1 MLSEQL
7 YGRIGAV
14 TTTKKRFIWLYV
26 FISLAS
32 IPAQGWSAAPVNQL
46 AQNLEAAPTLKP
58 LIFLVPTA
66 TFISSLP
73 IWVALASNYF
83 AEERLDV
90 RIVSGAGGSL
100 GIAMLLNGA
109 GQIGGVGDTAIR
121 AAFQGV
127 PVKVVAIPVRAAN
140 FYLYSRPEFAD
151 VNELKGKSIAV
162 GSLNGTPHVLAMKIL
177 HNDYGWANPSRDV
190 RWVSIREQRV
200 QAVQSGAVQAAML
213 LSPENVH
220 ADRLGMRRH
229 FTTMDYLA
237 IPSGGITVSTD
248 YLRKNLEDVRAFLRG
263 HLKGLERIH
272 ADSQFAISVIQQR
285 LRIDRSTAKA
295 IYDSQLS
302 TFTRDDMVS
311 AEALK
316 LSLDFNKEQMKNIT
330 RDLKPDDIFDF
341 TIVGQIGGELQA
353 GGGKR

>member
-1 MLSEQL
+1 M
-7 YGRIGAV
+7 
-14 TTTKKRFIWLYV
+14 TTKKRLISLYV

-32 IPAQGWSAAPVNQL
+32 ILAKGWSAAQTNQL
-46 AQNLEAAPTLKP
+46 AQNSTAPPTLKP
-58 LIFLVPTA
+58 IFFLVPTA

-83 AEERLDV
+83 AEEGLDV
-90 RIVSGAGGSL
+90 RIVASAGGSL

-121 AAFQGV
+121 AAFQGA
-127 PVKVVAIPVRAAN
+127 PVKVVGIPVKAAN
-140 FYLYSRPEFAD
+140 FYLYSRLEFAD
-151 VNELKGKSIAV
+151 INSLKGKSIAV

-177 HNDYGWANPSRDV
+177 HNDYGWANPSGDV
-190 RWVSIREQRV
+190 RWVSVREQRV
-200 QAVQSGAVQAAML
+200 QAVQSGAVQAAMV

-229 FTTMDYLA
+229 FTTMDYFA
-237 IPSGGITVSTD
+237 IPSGGITVSAD
-248 YLRKNLEDVRAFLRG
+248 YLRKNPEDVRSFLRG
-263 HLKGLERIH
+263 HLKGLERVH
-272 ADSQFAISVIQQR
+272 SDSQFAISVIQQR
-285 LRIDRSTAKA
+285 LKIDRGTAKA

-316 LSLDFNKEQMKNIT
+316 LTLDFNKEQMKNIT
-330 RDLKPDDIFDF
+330 RDLKPEDVFDF
-341 TIVGQIGGELQA
+341 TIVGQIGSELQS
-353 GGGKR
+353 GRRKP

>member
-1 MLSEQL
+1 
-7 YGRIGAV
+7 
-14 TTTKKRFIWLYV
+14 LYV
-26 FISLAS
+26 FIFLAS
-32 IPAQGWSAAPVNQL
+32 IPDKGWTAAPVHQQT
-46 AQNLEAAPTLKP
+46 QNLTVAPTLKP

-83 AEERLDV
+83 AEEGLDV
-90 RIVSGAGGSL
+90 RIVSGTGGSL

-121 AAFQGV
+121 AAFQGA
-127 PVKVVAIPVRAAN
+127 PVKVVGIPVKAAN

-151 VNELKGKSIAV
+151 VNELKGKSIAL

-177 HNDYGWANPSRDV
+177 HNHYGWANPSRDA

-213 LSPENVH
+213 LSPENVQ

-229 FTTMDYLA
+229 FTTMDYIA
-237 IPSGGITVSTD
+237 IPSGGITVSAD
-248 YLRKNLEDVRAFLRG
+248 YLRKNPEDVRSFLKG

-272 ADSQFAISVIQQR
+272 TDSEFTIAVIQQR
-285 LRIDRSTAKA
+285 LKIDRGTAKA

-311 AEALK
+311 SDALK
-316 LSLDFNKEQMKNIT
+316 LSLDFNSEQMKNVT
-330 RDLKPDDIFDF
+330 RDLKPGDIFDF
-341 TIVGQIGGELQA
+341 TIVSQIGGELQTE
-353 GGGKR
+353 GWKP

>member
-1 MLSEQL
+1 M
-7 YGRIGAV
+7 
-14 TTTKKRFIWLYV
+14 TTIQKPFIWLYV
-26 FISLAS
+26 FIFLAS
-32 IPAQGWSAAPVNQL
+32 IPAEGWSAAPTGQL
-46 AQNLEAAPTLKP
+46 APNLTGAPTLKP
-58 LIFLVPTA
+58 LIFLVPTV

-83 AEERLDV
+83 AEEGLDV
-90 RIVSGAGGSL
+90 RIVSGTGGSL

-121 AAFQGV
+121 AAFKGA
-127 PVKVVAIPVRAAN
+127 PVKVVAIPVKAAN

-151 VNELKGKSIAV
+151 INDLKGKSIAI

-177 HNDYGWANPSRDV
+177 HNHYGWANPSRDV

-213 LSPENVH
+213 LSPENVQ
-220 ADRLGMRRH
+220 ADRLGMHQH
-229 FTTMDYLA
+229 FTTSDYIA
-237 IPSGGITVSTD
+237 IPSGGITVSAD
-248 YLRKNLEDVRAFLRG
+248 YLRRNPEDVRSFLKG

-272 ADSQFAISVIQQR
+272 SDSQFTIGVIQKQ
-285 LRIDRSTAKA
+285 LKIDRGTAKA

-311 AEALK
+311 SDALK
-316 LSLDFNKEQMKNIT
+316 LSIDFNKEQMKNIT
-330 RDLKPDDIFDF
+330 HDLKPGDVFDF
-341 TIVGQIGGELQA
+341 GIVNQIGAELQA
-353 GGGKR
+353 EGWRP